1 MRTGVVISSV
11 GHAVALLWG
20 LITFN
25 AAPLDAPRQESMP
38 VDIVT
43 PSEFSEVMKGVQ
55 SAPKAEEPKP
65 LADKQGEVKPPKET
79 TPKVS
84 EKPEIVTSSA
94 QPPPAAAE
102 KPDKP
107 EKKKEP
113 EPKADPI
120 AEALKKDDAQKK
132 AEIKTPLPPKRPT
145 PSQPPQPKFDAAK
158 VAALLDKR
166 NPQRQAATGPVPESA
181 PALGA
186 EAGESARLSQSELDA
201 LRARL
206 MQLWNPPIGIR
217 NAEDM
222 IIKVRVRFNP
232 DGRLASPPLVVTSG
246 SGPLFNSARDSAIRA
261 LYRGQP
267 FDMLRKET
275 YDAWKDVE
283 ITFDPRDMFRG

>member
-1 MRTGVVISSV
+1 MRTGLVISSV
-11 GHAVALLWG
+11 GHAAALLWG
-20 LITFN
+20 LVTFN
-25 AAPLDAPRQESMP
+25 AAPMDAPRQDAMP
-38 VDIVT
+38 IDIVS
-43 PSEFSEVMKGVQ
+43 PSEFSEAMKGVQ
-55 SAPKAEEPKP
+55 SAPRTEQPKP

-94 QPPPAAAE
+94 PPPAPAD
-102 KPDKP
+102 KPDKQD
-107 EKKKEP
+107 KKKEP
-113 EPKADPI
+113 EPKTDPI
-120 AEALKKDDAQKK
+120 AEALKKDEAQKK
-132 AEIKTPLPPKRPT
+132 AETKTPLPPKRP
-145 PSQPPQPKFDAAK
+145 PVPQPAQPKFDAAK

-166 NPQRQAATGPVPESA
+166 NPQRQATTGPVPESA
-181 PALGA
+181 PSLGA
-186 EAGESARLSQSELDA
+186 EAAESARLSQSELDA

-232 DGRLASPPLVVTSG
+232 DGRLAAPPLVVTSG
-246 SGPLFNSARDSAIRA
+246 NGPLFNSARDSAIRA

-275 YDAWKDVE
+275 YDAWRDVE